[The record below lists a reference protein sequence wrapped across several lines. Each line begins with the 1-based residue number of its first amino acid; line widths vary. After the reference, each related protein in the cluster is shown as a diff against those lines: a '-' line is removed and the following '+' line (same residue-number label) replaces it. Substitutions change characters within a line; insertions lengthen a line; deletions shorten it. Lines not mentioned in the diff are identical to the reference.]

1 VVEFG
6 DAFRKHWL
14 AQTQPT
20 SLFIGADLTKEPQEP
35 VVCTQKQGYLVQVT
49 NEQLQEAKMW
59 PVQVLP
65 PEVVAFNRE
74 VELERTRQTVTQT
87 TLRLATA
94 HPALLPV
101 IELHSPEL
109 SEYGTV
115 SCQGCDAGAYAEDD
129 PEWPC
134 STIELILD
142 GLGPHMQPP
151 PAVACGKR
159 YMDGRNEVRCWLP
172 EAHDGECK

>member
-1 VVEFG
+1 LDDRADGGVL
-6 DAFRKHWL
+6 K
-14 AQTQPT
+14 
-20 SLFIGADLTKEPQEP
+20 DLT
-35 VVCTQKQGYLVQVT
+35 VGKQGYL
-49 NEQLQEAKMW
+49 
-59 PVQVLP
+59 VQVLP

-142 GLGPHMQPP
+142 GLGPHIMHNGRKLSP
-151 PAVACGKR
+151 ACGKR